1 MIFNTKSEKDVRD
14 FFKNIIISKKKSHKG
29 QNGRVLIIGGSSLF
43 HASSIWAAEV
53 ASYFSDIVHYSSTKE
68 NNEIFLSLK
77 KRFINGIIISQKE
90 LLNYVQEDD
99 VILVGPGMLR
109 GKITN
114 CGLLIAN
121 FNELLSLKDEAL
133 YTYFLTKYL
142 IEKFPEKKFVF
153 DAGSLQMMERDWLLK
168 LKQRSILTPHQGE
181 FEKLFGISIKN
192 KSQKEIINIVK
203 ETAVK
208 YKTVILLKAVND
220 YISDGD
226 ESYIIEG
233 GNQGLTKGG
242 TGDVLAGLVLS
253 FFTNNSAINSAVAAS
268 LLLKKTSDR
277 LFNRYGY
284 WYNIQ
289 ILINKIPLIFK
300 EIIEL

>member
-1 MIFNTKSEKDVRD
+1 MIFNTKSEKDVQD
-14 FFKNIIISKKKSHKG
+14 FFKNIFIPKKKSHKG

-68 NNEIFLSLK
+68 NNKIFLSLK

-90 LLNYVQEDD
+90 LLNYIQEDD
-99 VILVGPGMLR
+99 AILVGPGMLR

-114 CGLLIAN
+114 CGLLITN
-121 FNELLSLKDEAL
+121 YNDLLNLKDEAL

-142 IEKFPEKKFVF
+142 IQKFPEKKFVF
-153 DAGSLQMMERDWLLK
+153 DAGSLQMMDRDWLLR
-168 LKQRSILTPHQGE
+168 LKQRSILTPHQRE

-203 ETAVK
+203 ETAIK
-208 YKTVILLKAVND
+208 YKTVILLKAVDD

-253 FFTNNSAINSAVAAS
+253 FFTKNSAINSAVAAS
-268 LLLKKTSDR
+268 LLLKNTSNR

-289 ILINKIPLIFK
+289 ILINEIPLTFK